1 MELIVITPNKL
12 KIMLSDD
19 EMIKYELDRLDTYS
33 YSADIRIAFR
43 SMMTELK
50 LQSGFDPDG
59 ERVYA

>member
-19 EMIKYELDRLDTYS
+19 EMIKYELDRLDTDS

-43 SMMTELK
+43 SMMKEIK
-50 LQSGFDPDG
+50 LQSGFDAEG
-59 ERVYA
+59 ERV